1 MKACN
6 FSLSAAYLRLRL
18 RLDLTRFERFERF
31 VPPRRL
37 RLDPPVV
44 GGALGGALAGGALA
58 GGALG
63 GGAFAGGALGGGA
76 LGGGD
81 TFIGGGVFSVL
92 VPKPKRLFTE
102 FNKLLELLDIS
113 TLY

>member
-1 MKACN
+1 
-6 FSLSAAYLRLRL
+6 
-18 RLDLTRFERFERF
+18 

-44 GGALGGALAGGALA
+44 GGALGGGALA

-63 GGAFAGGALGGGA
+63 GGALAGGALGGGALGGGA

-113 TLY
+113 TLYQ

>member
-1 MKACN
+1 
-6 FSLSAAYLRLRL
+6 
-18 RLDLTRFERFERF
+18 

-44 GGALGGALAGGALA
+44 GGALGG
-58 GGALG
+58 
-63 GGAFAGGALGGGA
+63 GALGGGA
-76 LGGGD
+76 LGGA
-81 TFIGGGVFSVL
+81 FVGGGGGAFGGGGGGTFGGGGAVSVL

-113 TLY
+113 TLYQ